1 MEASAFAKVPAPP
14 RRPRRRALT
23 DEVREL
29 IAHEFILSGAVAAG
43 DLLPSEKELSARYG
57 VSRVTLRQSMR
68 SLQDAGLIA
77 VRHGVGSVV
86 LERSRAVT
94 HGLDSLSSLETF
106 AREAGQTIGTDQLE
120 IEELRADER
129 LASILNISEG
139 HGVLAVRRVK
149 TLDGKPVGWI
159 ADYVPEGVLP
169 FDVVRREFD
178 GSILDV
184 LLAHEDLGVEYEDT
198 NITPVS
204 LPRDVARRLGAKP
217 GLAAMYMDGVTW
229 TDRGTVAE
237 FAETWLL
244 PEHFCFSVRRR
255 RSLSPGAGGA
265 RQPAG

>member
-1 MEASAFAKVPAPP
+1 MEASAFANLPAPA

-29 IAHEFILSGAVAAG
+29 ITHEFILSGAVAPGA
-43 DLLPSEKELSARYG
+43 LLPSEKDLSARYG

-120 IEELRADER
+120 IEEIRADER
-129 LASILNISEG
+129 LAARLNVAEG
-139 HGVLAVRRVK
+139 HPIIAVRRVK
-149 TLDGKPVGWI
+149 TLDGEAVGWI

-198 NITPVS
+198 NITPVN
-204 LPRDVARRLGAKP
+204 LPRDVARRLGVKA
-217 GLAAMYMDGVTW
+217 GVAAMYMDGVTW
-229 TDRGTVAE
+229 TDRGTVVE

-255 RSLSPGAGGA
+255 RSLNAGPGGVPHLAG
-265 RQPAG
+265 

>member
-1 MEASAFAKVPAPP
+1 MEASAFANVPAPT

-29 IAHEFILSGAVAAG
+29 IAHEFILSGAVAPG

-120 IEELRADER
+120 IEELRADAELAAR
-129 LASILNISEG
+129 LNVAEG
-139 HGVLAVRRVK
+139 HAVLAVRRVK
-149 TLDGKPVGWI
+149 TLDGQPVGWI
-159 ADYVPEGVLP
+159 ADYVPAGVLP

-184 LLAHEDLGVEYEDT
+184 LLAHDDIGVEYEDT
-198 NITPVS
+198 NITPVN
-204 LPRDVARRLGAKP
+204 LPRDVARRLGVKA
-217 GLAAMYMDGVTW
+217 GVAAMYMDGVTW

-255 RSLSPGAGGA
+255 RSLSPGTGGA
-265 RQPAG
+265 PHPAG